1 MVVDKTEDKNSVV
14 VSKELSVLR
23 AVRTWSKGRW
33 LSLSMITLGVLLL
46 IVAGGYYVYAAMARS
61 HLGTL
66 EYAISSEV
74 TGQSNRFAS
83 IYPGNL
89 VPSLS
94 WDDPRWANVDYDSSK
109 AFFEGFTLLDGDG
122 IPEET
127 GGLTAPTRIEI
138 PAIDLVSTVKA
149 LEVLNY
155 GDARGWE
162 TPKDVV
168 GHIPTTPKPGEAG
181 NGYLFGHLQSPIRGE
196 GSVFR
201 NLTGVPDLL
210 RKGRD
215 VYIVMYNEEDTAYLY
230 QIVQTEVIK
239 ASDFVIEHTSDAT
252 VTLVSCV
259 PKYVYDHRLLVTA
272 KLVGVRG

>member
-1 MVVDKTEDKNSVV
+1 M
-14 VSKELSVLR
+14 R

-33 LSLSMITLGVLLL
+33 LSLSMIALGVLLL
-46 IVAGGYYVYAAMARS
+46 VVAGGYYLYAAMVRS
-61 HLGTL
+61 QLGGL
-66 EYAISSEV
+66 EYAVSSEV
-74 TGQSNRFAS
+74 TGQSSSFAS
-83 IYPGNL
+83 IYPGSL

-94 WDDPRWANVDYDSSK
+94 WDDPRWTDVDYDSYR
-109 AFFEGFTLLDGDG
+109 ALFEGFTLLDGDG
-122 IPEET
+122 APEET

-138 PAIDLVSTVKA
+138 PAIDLGSTVKA

-168 GHIPTTPKPGEAG
+168 GHIPTTPKPGETG

-201 NLTGVPDLL
+201 NLARVPDLL
-210 RKGRD
+210 RKGQD
-215 VYIVMYNEEDTAYLY
+215 VYVVLYNEEDTAYLY
-230 QIVQTEVIK
+230 QIVQTEVVK
-239 ASDFVIEHTSDAT
+239 AGDFAIEHTSDAT

-272 KLVGVRG
+272 KLVGVKG